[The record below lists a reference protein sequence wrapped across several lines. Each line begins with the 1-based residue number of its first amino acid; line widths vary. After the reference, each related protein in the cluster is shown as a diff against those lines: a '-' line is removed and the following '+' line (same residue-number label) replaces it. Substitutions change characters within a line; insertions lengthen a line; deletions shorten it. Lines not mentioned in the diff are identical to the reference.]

1 MVIEL
6 SPGPIIAANRAR
18 FPFKF
23 TVKSP
28 AFNTDLP
35 INSIVCSRATGAYQH
50 ESRI

>member
-18 FPFKF
+18 FPFIF
-23 TVKSP
+23 ALKS
-28 AFNTDLP
+28 AAVNTELP
-35 INSIVCSRATGAYQH
+35 INSMVCSRATGANQH